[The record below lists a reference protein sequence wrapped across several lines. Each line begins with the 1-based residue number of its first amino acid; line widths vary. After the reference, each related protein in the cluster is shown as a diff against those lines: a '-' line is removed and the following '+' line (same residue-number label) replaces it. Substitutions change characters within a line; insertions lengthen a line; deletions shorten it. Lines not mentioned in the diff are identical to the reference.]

1 MEALLVFD
9 VASCGWLVMILL
21 VDQDVVFSTT
31 VFAETREKES
41 TRAMRRACMNEG
53 AGGQEVVV
61 TRAILIETERKL
73 TGDGREGRKNP
84 TSH

>member
-9 VASCGWLVMILL
+9 VASRGWLVMILL
-21 VDQDVVFSTT
+21 VDQDVVFST

-41 TRAMRRACMNEG
+41 TRAMRRACMNEN

-61 TRAILIETERKL
+61 TRAVLIETERKL
-73 TGDGREGRKNP
+73 TGDGREGEKNP
-84 TSH
+84 TSQ